1 MLFRSSIINALMCHF
16 ELSIESIEI
25 AYLIEFERYFVQEI
39 VELKTLQDLGLLKL
53 DPQWITITP
62 KGRLLI
68 RNVCM
73 VFDKYL
79 RADQQSKR
87 YSKVI

>member
-1 MLFRSSIINALMCHF
+1 
-16 ELSIESIEI
+16 LSTEAIEASH
-25 AYLIEFERYFVQEI
+25 LIEFDRHFAT
-39 VELKTLQDLGLLKL
+39 ELEEPKPLEDRGPITLEDN
-53 DPQWITITP
+53 WITVTP

-79 RADQQSKR
+79 RANRKHKR
-87 YSKVI
+87 YSIVI